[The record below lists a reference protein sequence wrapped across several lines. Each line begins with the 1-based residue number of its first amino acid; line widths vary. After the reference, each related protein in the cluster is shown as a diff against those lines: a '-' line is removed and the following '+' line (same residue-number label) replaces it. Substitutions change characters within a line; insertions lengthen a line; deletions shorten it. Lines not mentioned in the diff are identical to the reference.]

1 VVNDTISD
9 MLTRIR
15 NANNAKHHFVEIPFT
30 KMTSNIAQ
38 ILQKEGFVQDF
49 EVIDEG
55 LNKTILISLQYTGK
69 KRTPIITTL
78 KRVSKPGVRVYTGA
92 NDTDFLKQF
101 PRKLGMAII
110 STSKGVL
117 TDSEARQMKVGGEI
131 LCYIW

>member
-30 KMTSNIAQ
+30 KMSSNIAT
-38 ILQKEGFVQDF
+38 ILKEEGFIQDF
-49 EVIDEG
+49 KNISEG
-55 LNKTILISLQYTGK
+55 KNKALLLSLKYTGK

-78 KRVSKPGVRVYTGA
+78 ERVSKPGVRVYMGA
-92 NDTDFLKQF
+92 KNL
-101 PRKLGMAII
+101 PRILGNLGIAII
-110 STSKGVL
+110 STSQGL
-117 TDSEARQMKVGGEI
+117 MTEAQARKIKIGGEV